1 VLTATNK
8 RLLISESCSNSNWCT
23 PHRGNLINASYASRT
38 QSVYGT
44 STMHISHSLRIA
56 TFRIVI
62 NRVEQIHCRRKK
74 GLPSQ
79 STARWLADSWDHT
92 QFLSHNSHWSSG
104 EKSIFCW
111 QYATRLTCS
120 WGPTHRSLTDT
131 DGGYNLGGAGLPQ
144 HSPCP
149 SQPTVLR
156 FPSKAPSGLKLNNA
170 PWETSKNQVYG
181 NLLSSH
187 SLLTTW
193 PSTVA
198 YIYA

>member
-1 VLTATNK
+1 LQ
-8 RLLISESCSNSNWCT
+8 RFELMYT
-23 PHRGNLINASYASRT
+23 PQGKPDQH
-38 QSVYGT
+38 V
-44 STMHISHSLRIA
+44 LRIP
-56 TFRIVI
+56 RSI
-62 NRVEQIHCRRKK
+62 RVWDFYHTYLAQSTYSNFSRSHQQSWTDPLPPEK

-79 STARWLADSWDHT
+79 STARRLTDSWDHT

-111 QYATRLTCS
+111 QYVLGLHGSYHQHAISTFNTCS

-131 DGGYNLGGAGLPQ
+131 NGGYNLGGAGLPQ

-156 FPSKAPSGLKLNNA
+156 FSSKAPSGLKLNNA
-170 PWETSKNQVYG
+170 PRKTSKNQVYG
-181 NLLSSH
+181 NLLPSR